1 MARAAPWVIPMRR
14 FTRMAEASDLLLLV
28 QWLSPAFPI
37 GAFAYSQGLEVAISD
52 GEIRDAATL
61 EAWIAAVLRYGSG
74 RMDAILLAQA
84 RAEAADLTALAN
96 LAYALAPAALR
107 AQEMREQGRAFA
119 TAIHAMTGRAQPDLP
134 LMLAV
139 GFATRRLKV
148 PTERVLALWLQ
159 GVAAQ
164 LVSVAVRFVPLG
176 QTEGQAVLAR
186 LAPRLADWAAD
197 CAAASLADLGSAS
210 LRADLAAMRQETLE
224 VRIFRS

>member
-14 FTRMAEASDLLLLV
+14 CTRMAEVSDLLLLV

-37 GAFAYSQGLEVAISD
+37 GSFAYSQGLEVAISD

-84 RAEAADLTALAN
+84 RADGADLMALAD

-119 TAIHAMTGRAQPDLP
+119 ATVAAISGRAQPDLP

-139 GFATRRLKV
+139 GFATRSLKV

-159 GVAAQ
+159 GLAAQ

-186 LAPRLADWAAD
+186 LAPKLADWAAD
-197 CAAASLADLGSAS
+197 CATASLADLGSAS
-210 LRADLAAMRQETLE
+210 LRADLAAMRQETLD